1 MNKSIV
7 FGAAITGFLLSLLL
21 YSAFGAIFAWGLQH
35 PLENIL
41 DREIRYKDLFLVA
54 FLMLVFLTESPIQKK
69 K

>member
-1 MNKSIV
+1 MR
-7 FGAAITGFLLSLLL
+7 FGGILLSLLL
-21 YSAFGAIFAWGLQH
+21 YAAYGALFAWGLQQ

-54 FLMLVFLTESPIQKK
+54 FLLLVFLTESPIQKK